1 MSKAKTRRLHW
12 MIDHCMTIERLWDE
26 SMEECRELRATIE
39 KLNQQIASLEAIISR
54 SQHNESLFRKRQ
66 DDLEQEN
73 TALRATIEKLNQQI
87 ASLEAIISCSQHNE
101 SLFRKRQDDLEQENT
116 ALRGENEELI
126 TQLENTRNT
135 PDIRPFGP
143 EIPARTTT
151 KKETV

>member
-1 MSKAKTRRLHW
+1 MSKAKRKRLHW

-39 KLNQQIASLEAIISR
+39 EQTERIKRLTDEVEGYRQGAETAKAFRDQLVERNKDLVQQIRELGD
-54 SQHNESLFRKRQ
+54 Q
-66 DDLEQEN
+66 
-73 TALRATIEKLNQQI
+73 IE
-87 ASLEAIISCSQHNE
+87 E
-101 SLFRKRQDDLEQENT
+101 
-116 ALRGENEELI
+116 
-126 TQLENTRNT
+126 LENTRNT